1 MWTYTGKRIKEG
13 RAWTD
18 NNGIQH
24 PTNWASWSDAEKRAR
39 GLVWVDPPAP
49 FDNRF
54 YWSANNPKAIDD
66 VTEDGITTLGLKSVA
81 IQQTKTT
88 AGSLLQ
94 STDWYVTR
102 KSETGVAIP
111 SDVATYRTAV
121 RTASGNIEAAIA
133 AVTTHDAFMALYEA
147 DSDGVSAI
155 NAWPESLES

>member
-1 MWTYTGKRIKEG
+1 LGGST
-13 RAWTD
+13 
-18 NNGIQH
+18 
-24 PTNWASWSDAEKRAR
+24 
-39 GLVWVDPPAP
+39 
-49 FDNRF
+49 F

-81 IQQTKTT
+81 IQQTKAT

-155 NAWPESLES
+155 NAWPEPLES